1 MPRRRDRIDNYGG
14 TQTEYVA
21 YLEEEVRRLRRPAQ
35 LPTPPPEREWLSW
48 NPQQGFDEAERAPLK
63 WPDRVKPFFEA
74 VPRDEEQWQSK
85 RRALGLSNADEIL
98 NTYADLTSCGNEESA
113 DSSLTESESTL
124 VGFGRRVGTLIR
136 RAERLHKL
144 SHFCSLIFVAACCVA
159 LENGQPVQ
167 FVDEALREFFKAM
180 RGTECTAGAKTLA
193 RYRRSALWIVKRM
206 DELYPSLGHRA
217 FELFLHGGA
226 TVTMFEPLIGD
237 PRMPEAFRKR
247 IATSE
252 PIEEEHASLPLSP
265 TLLVWFSFSHTWR

>member
-1 MPRRRDRIDNYGG
+1 MPRRRDRIDNYEG
-14 TQTEYVA
+14 TQAEYVA

-35 LPTPPPEREWLSW
+35 LPTPPPERPSPEREWVSW
-48 NPQQGFDEAERAPLK
+48 NPQEGFDEAKRAPLK

-98 NTYADLTSCGNEESA
+98 NTFADLISCGYEESA
-113 DSSLTESESTL
+113 DSSPTESESIL
-124 VGFGRRVGTLIR
+124 VSFGRRVGTLIR

-167 FVDEALREFFKAM
+167 FVDEALREFFKAL

-217 FELFLHGGA
+217 FELFLHG
-226 TVTMFEPLIGD
+226 E
-237 PRMPEAFRKR
+237 
-247 IATSE
+247 
-252 PIEEEHASLPLSP
+252 
-265 TLLVWFSFSHTWR
+265 